1 MDGTRWAQAASKT
14 EDLMA
19 SGDNGRRGVMQA
31 HAMDD
36 DSKRRV
42 RKGLWA
48 AGGFAAFAL
57 GAVGVAL
64 PVIPTTPFMLL
75 AAFCFAR
82 SSQRVDDWF
91 HSTKLYHKVL
101 EGYVTKRS
109 MTVKAKLTIIIP
121 VTLLMGVAFFL
132 MWRKSVTVGCVILAI
147 VWLAHIVYFGLIV
160 KTDR

>member
-1 MDGTRWAQAASKT
+1 
-14 EDLMA
+14 MA
-19 SGDNGRRGVMQA
+19 SGSADRQGMTPDRVQ
-31 HAMDD
+31 DD
-36 DSKRRV
+36 GQTRRV

-48 AGGFAAFAL
+48 AGGFVAFAL

-64 PVIPTTPFMLL
+64 PILPTTPLMLL

-109 MTVKAKLTIIIP
+109 MTVRAKLTIIIP
-121 VTLLMGVAFFL
+121 VTLLMGIAFFL
-132 MWRKSVTVGCVILAI
+132 MWRKSVTVGCVVLGI
-147 VWLAHIVYFGLIV
+147 VWLAHIVYFGFIV
-160 KTDR
+160 KTDRDGGAA